1 MVAPFFGCL
10 TGGLLYDL
18 FIFTGD
24 SPINEAG
31 FGFGKRGDGQE
42 MDQV

>member
-10 TGGLLYDL
+10 TGGFLYDL

-24 SPINEAG
+24 SPINRPC
-31 FGFGKRGDGQE
+31 FGFSKKDDRPQ
-42 MDQV
+42 MDHV

>member
-10 TGGLLYDL
+10 TGGFLYDL

-24 SPINEAG
+24 SPINQPC
-31 FGFGKRGDGQE
+31 FGFSKDDRRQ
-42 MDQV
+42 MDHV

>member
-1 MVAPFFGCL
+1 MVAPFLGCL
-10 TGGLLYDL
+10 TGGFLYDL

-24 SPINEAG
+24 SPVNEAG
-31 FGFGKRGDGQE
+31 FGFGERGTGLE